1 MAQEKQRLFEA
12 DEGEVWGDFHEQIN
26 DLLHEEK
33 TARQETDAFKTS
45 EVCLRIVSCFDKIWL
60 APAVL
65 RPEGV

>member
-12 DEGEVWGDFHEQIN
+12 DQGEVWNDFHDQIN

-33 TARQETDAFKTS
+33 AARQETDAFKTS
-45 EVCLRIVSCFDKIWL
+45 EICLRIVSSGIKIWL

-65 RPEGV
+65 